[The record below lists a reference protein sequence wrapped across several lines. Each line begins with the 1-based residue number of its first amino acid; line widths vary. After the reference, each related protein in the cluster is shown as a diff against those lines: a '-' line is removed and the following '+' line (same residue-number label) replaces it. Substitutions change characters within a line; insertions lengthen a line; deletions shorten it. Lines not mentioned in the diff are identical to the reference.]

1 MIVITLILSAGTAFL
16 VITTGICNWRA
27 GNRAARFFVYSWILL
42 AAMVILYDLS
52 QLSIIP
58 KSTFTNLAVQFGEW
72 CEVLLLSFALAD
84 RINVGRLQE
93 QEAQA
98 LLIAEERR
106 ANAEREQHLQTK
118 LKAQEEEMRA
128 KQAISQAQSES
139 RAKSLFLSL
148 IHISEPTRPY

>member
-1 MIVITLILSAGTAFL
+1 
-16 VITTGICNWRA
+16 
-27 GNRAARFFVYSWILL
+27 
-42 AAMVILYDLS
+42 MVILYDLS

-139 RAKSLFLSL
+139 RAKSLF
-148 IHISEPTRPY
+148 